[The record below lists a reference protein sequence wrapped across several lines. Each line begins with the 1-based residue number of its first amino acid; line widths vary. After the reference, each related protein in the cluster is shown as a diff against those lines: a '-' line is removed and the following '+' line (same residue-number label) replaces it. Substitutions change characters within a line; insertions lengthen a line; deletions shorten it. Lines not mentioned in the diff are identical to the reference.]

1 MTVNIQKLY
10 EVFAMITLRG
20 AFTAMITPMKKDGS
34 VDYDGFRKLLKFQL
48 EEGINGI
55 VPLGTSGET
64 PTLDEDEEQ
73 KLIDIIMPEV
83 RSFEKAHNVKIP
95 VVLGAGSNNTRDAV
109 RYTERAKKAGAD
121 AALVVTPY
129 YNKPSAEGIYR
140 HFEAVSKVGIP
151 VLVYNIQ
158 GRTGK
163 NIDTETLM
171 RIADLPNIAGV
182 KEASG
187 NISQMMDVI
196 AKIKPKHPGF
206 AVLSGDD
213 GLTLPLIAAGG
224 DGVVSVVSNLNPKIV
239 TEMVQAALKGDFE
252 KARAIHYRLLPF
264 FKAAFVDGNPT
275 SIKYAMNVKGLPAG
289 SVRLPLV
296 EVTDDAKK
304 TIEAA
309 LRACS
314 L

>member
-1 MTVNIQKLY
+1 MIQ
-10 EVFAMITLRG
+10 LRG
-20 AFTAMITPMKKDGS
+20 AFTAMITPMKEDGS
-34 VDYDGFRKLLKFQL
+34 IDYDGYRKLLRFQM
-48 EEGINGI
+48 EEGIDGL
-55 VPLGTSGET
+55 VPLGTTGET

-73 KLIDIIMPEV
+73 RIIDVVMEEV
-83 RSFEKAHNVKIP
+83 RAFEKERGVKVP

-129 YNKPSAEGIYR
+129 YNKPSSEGIFR
-140 HFEAVSKVGIP
+140 HFEAVSRVGIP
-151 VLVYNIQ
+151 ILVYNIA

-163 NIDTETLM
+163 NIDTPTLS

-187 NISQMMDVI
+187 SISQMTDVI
-196 AKIKPKHPGF
+196 AAVKSKHPDF

-213 GLTLPLIAAGG
+213 AMTLPLIACGG
-224 DGVVSVVSNLNPKIV
+224 DGVVSVVSNAAPAPV
-239 TEMVQAALKGDFE
+239 TEMVKAALSGDYE
-252 KARAIHYRLLPF
+252 AARKIHYRLLPF

-275 SIKYAMNVKGLPAG
+275 SIKYAMRVKGLPSG

-296 EVTDDAKK
+296 DVHDEAKK
-304 TIEAA
+304 IIEEA
-309 LRACS
+309 LSVCG